1 MKEEQTMTKQSYKV
15 EGMHCASCAKSVE
28 TMLTSQEGVEQA
40 KVNFADESVLVEY
53 DDAVIQAGKMK
64 EAVRQIGYDL
74 VIGGKT
80 DLEEEQAREQRKL
93 RQARNNAL
101 LAIAFSLP
109 VFVISMFLNN
119 IPRANWIMLALTA
132 PVIGWFGREFFQ
144 IAWKQ
149 ARHFSANMDTL
160 VALGTGAAFVF
171 SLFNTLFPEYLQSRG
186 ITPHVYYEAASVI
199 ISLIL
204 LGRYF
209 EARAKSRT
217 SDSIKRLMGLQVK
230 TARVERQGEEIE
242 VPVDQ
247 VQVDD
252 VVLIR
257 PGEKIPVDGV
267 ILRGYSSVD
276 ESMIT
281 GESLPLDKRQGDR
294 VIGAT
299 LNKTG
304 SFRIRAE
311 KVGSDTVLSQII
323 QMVREAQ
330 GSKAP
335 VQRLADRIAAVFVP
349 VVISIALVSAAIWYL
364 VGPEPPLTYAFVTLV
379 TVLIIACPCALG
391 LATPTALMV
400 GIGKGAENGILI
412 RDASVLEQVNRVDA
426 LVVDKTGTITTGQP
440 VVRDMQ
446 FINNRED
453 QQLLNLVYS
462 VEAQSDHP
470 LAEAVTRYLSGYAQ
484 NGIEP
489 REFDYMTGQGIRAK
503 YQHDELLIGNQA
515 LMEQYEVQ
523 MSDDS
528 PGLQQAHP
536 NLASRVYVAKN
547 RRLELLF
554 TIEDRIKATS
564 VQAIADLKASGI
576 EVHMM
581 TGDRQQVARQIAAE
595 TRIDH
600 YQAEVMPEDKLNYV
614 KKLQQQGYHVAM
626 VGDGINDSPALAQA
640 DIGIAMGKGTD
651 VAIESAQITLVKGD
665 LEKIR
670 DAISLSRATLKT
682 IRQNLFWAFFYNVI
696 AIPIAAGVLYPI
708 NGFMLNPMIAGGAMS
723 FSSVS
728 VVFNSLRL
736 KRRKLAEN

>member
-1 MKEEQTMTKQSYKV
+1 MIKRSYKV
-15 EGMHCASCAKSVE
+15 EGMHCASCASSVE
-28 TMLTSQEGVEQA
+28 SMLGAMEGVEQA
-40 KVNFADESVLVEY
+40 QVNFADESVLVQY
-53 DDAVIQAGKMK
+53 DEGAVSPNQLKISVQ
-64 EAVRQIGYDL
+64 QIGYDL
-74 VIGGKT
+74 VIEDKT
-80 DLEEEQAREQRKL
+80 DLDEEQAKEKRKL
-93 RQARNNAL
+93 KRARNNAL

-109 VFVISMFLNN
+109 VFVFSMIITG
-119 IPRANWIMLALTA
+119 IPYANWIMMGLTL

-160 VALGTGAAFVF
+160 VALGTGAAFLF
-171 SLFNTLFPEYLQSRG
+171 SVFNTIFPEYLQSRG
-186 ITPHVYYEAASVI
+186 ITPHVYYEAAAVI
-199 ISLIL
+199 VSLIL

-217 SDSIKRLMGLQVK
+217 SESIKKLMGLQVK
-230 TARVERQGEEIE
+230 TARVEREGEEME
-242 VPVDQ
+242 LPVDQ

-257 PGEKIPVDGV
+257 HGEKIPVEGV
-267 ILRGYSSVD
+267 ITQGYSAVD

-281 GESLPLDKRQGDR
+281 GEPLPVEKNEGDR

-323 QMVREAQ
+323 QMVKEAQ

-335 VQRLADRIAAVFVP
+335 VQKLADRIAAIFVP
-349 VVISIALVSAAIWYL
+349 AVITIAIVSALIWYL
-364 VGPEPPLTYAFVTLV
+364 VGPSPQLTYAFVTLV

-412 RDASVLEQVNRVDA
+412 KDASVLEQVNKIDTI
-426 LVVDKTGTITTGQP
+426 VVDKTGTITTGEP
-440 VVRDMQ
+440 VVNDMKKTDEK
-446 FINNRED
+446 ID
-453 QQLLNLVYS
+453 QELLNLVYS
-462 VEAQSDHP
+462 IESQSEHP
-470 LAEAVTRYLSGYAQ
+470 LAGAINRYLSQYAHNGYDLT
-484 NGIEP
+484 
-489 REFDYMTGQGIRAK
+489 EFDYVSGQGIRATH
-503 YQHDELLIGNQA
+503 QDDEFLIGNQA
-515 LMEQYEVQ
+515 LMEKHQVKIPDELMQ
-523 MSDDS
+523 KEQNAR
-528 PGLQQAHP
+528 GEHAT
-536 NLASRVYVAKN
+536 RVYVARNGQAK
-547 RRLELLF
+547 LLF
-554 TIEDRIKATS
+554 HVQDSIKPTS
-564 VQAIADLKASGI
+564 VKAISDLRNSGI

-581 TGDRQQVARQIAAE
+581 TGDNEQVAAEIARQ
-595 TRIDH
+595 TGIDH
-600 YQAEVMPEDKLNYV
+600 YQAGVMPEDKLAYV
-614 KKLQQQGYHVAM
+614 KKLQSQGHQVAM

-670 DAISLSRATLKT
+670 SAIDLSRATLKT
-682 IRQNLFWAFFYNVI
+682 IKQNLFWAFFYNVI
-696 AIPIAAGVLYPI
+696 AIPIAAGVLYPV
-708 NGFMLNPMIAGGAMS
+708 NGFLLNPMIAGAAMS

-728 VVFNSLRL
+728 VVMNSLRL
-736 KRRKLAEN
+736 KRRALD

>member
-1 MKEEQTMTKQSYKV
+1 MIKRSYKV
-15 EGMHCASCAKSVE
+15 EGMHCASCASSVE
-28 TMLTSQEGVEQA
+28 SMLGAMEGVEQA
-40 KVNFADESVLVEY
+40 QVNFADESVLVQY
-53 DDAVIQAGKMK
+53 DEGSVSPDQLKNSVQ
-64 EAVRQIGYDL
+64 QIGYDL
-74 VIGGKT
+74 VIEDKT
-80 DLEEEQAREQRKL
+80 DLDEEQAKEKRKL
-93 RQARNNAL
+93 KRARNNAL

-109 VFVISMFLNN
+109 VFVFSMILTN
-119 IPRANWIMLALTA
+119 IPYANWIMLGLTL

-160 VALGTGAAFVF
+160 VALGTGAAFLF
-171 SLFNTLFPEYLQSRG
+171 SVFNTVFPEYLQSRG
-186 ITPHVYYEAASVI
+186 ITPHVYYEAAAVI
-199 ISLIL
+199 VSLIL

-217 SDSIKRLMGLQVK
+217 SDSIKKLMGLQVK
-230 TARVERQGEEIE
+230 TARIERDGEELE

-252 VVLIR
+252 VVLIH

-267 ILRGYSSVD
+267 ITQGYSAVD

-281 GESLPLDKRQGDR
+281 GEPLPVEKNEGDR

-335 VQRLADRIAAVFVP
+335 VQKLADRIAAIFVP
-349 VVISIALVSAAIWYL
+349 AVITIAIVSALIWYL
-364 VGPEPPLTYAFVTLV
+364 VGPSPQLTYAFVTLV

-412 RDASVLEQVNRVDA
+412 KDASVLEQVNKIDTI
-426 LVVDKTGTITTGQP
+426 VVDKTGTITTGEP
-440 VVRDMQ
+440 VVNEMRKTD
-446 FINNRED
+446 EKTD
-453 QQLLNLVYS
+453 QELLNLVYS
-462 VEAQSDHP
+462 IESQSEHP
-470 LAEAVTRYLSGYAQ
+470 LAGAINRYLGQYAQ
-484 NGIEP
+484 NGYDLT
-489 REFDYMTGQGIRAK
+489 EFDYVSGQGIRAI
-503 YQHDELLIGNQA
+503 HHDDELLIGNQA
-515 LMEQYEVQ
+515 LMEKHQVKIPDELMQ
-523 MSDDS
+523 GD
-528 PGLQQAHP
+528 QNAQTEHATQ
-536 NLASRVYVAKN
+536 VYVARNGQAK
-547 RRLELLF
+547 LLF
-554 TIEDRIKATS
+554 NVQDSIKPTS
-564 VQAIADLKASGI
+564 VKAISDLRASGI

-581 TGDRQQVARQIAAE
+581 TGDNEQVAAEIARQ
-595 TRIDH
+595 TGIDH
-600 YQAEVMPEDKLNYV
+600 YQAGVMPEDKLSYV
-614 KKLQQQGYHVAM
+614 KKLQAQGHQVAM

-670 DAISLSRATLKT
+670 SAIDLSRSTLKT
-682 IRQNLFWAFFYNVI
+682 IKQNLFWAFFYNVI

-708 NGFMLNPMIAGGAMS
+708 NGFLLNPMIAGGAMS

-728 VVFNSLRL
+728 VVMNSLRL
-736 KRRKLAEN
+736 KRRRLE

>member
-1 MKEEQTMTKQSYKV
+1 MIKRSYKV
-15 EGMHCASCAKSVE
+15 EGMHCASCASSVE
-28 TMLTSQEGVEQA
+28 SMLGSLEGVGNAQ
-40 KVNFADESVLVEY
+40 VNFADESVLVEY
-53 DDAVIQAGKMK
+53 DDQAVSAGQLKD
-64 EAVRQIGYDL
+64 AVRQIGYDL
-74 VIGGKT
+74 VTEGKT
-80 DLEEEQAREQRKL
+80 DLDEEQAKERKKL
-93 RQARNNAL
+93 KVARNNAL

-109 VFVISMFLNN
+109 VFVIAMFFPN
-119 IPRANWIMLALTA
+119 IPYANWLMLVLTL

-160 VALGTGAAFVF
+160 VALGTGAAFLF
-171 SLFNTLFPEYLQSRG
+171 SLFNTIFPEYLLSRG
-186 ITPHVYYEAASVI
+186 LTPHVYYEAAAVI

-209 EARAKSRT
+209 ETRAKSRT
-217 SDSIKRLMGLQVK
+217 SDSIKKLMGLQVK
-230 TARVERQGEEIE
+230 TARVERDAEEME

-247 VQVDD
+247 LQVDD

-267 ILRGYSSVD
+267 IIRGYSAVD

-281 GESLPLDKRQGDR
+281 GEPLPVDKQEGDR

-335 VQRLADRIAAVFVP
+335 VQKLADRIAAIFVP
-349 VVISIALVSAAIWYL
+349 VVISIAIVSALIWYL
-364 VGPEPPLTYAFVTLV
+364 AGPSPQLTYAFVTLV

-412 RDASVLEQVNRVDA
+412 RDASVLERVNKVDSI
-426 LVVDKTGTITTGQP
+426 VVDKTGTITTGEP
-440 VVRDMQ
+440 AVREMRSVSGQDDP
-446 FINNRED
+446 E
-453 QQLLNLVYS
+453 LLKLVKS
-462 VEAQSDHP
+462 VESQSEHP
-470 LAEAVTRYLSGYAQ
+470 LAEAISRYLSDHLKD
-484 NGIEP
+484 GIELQ
-489 REFDYMTGQGIRAK
+489 EFDYITGQGIRAAHK
-503 YQHDELLIGNQA
+503 QHELLIGNEA
-515 LMEQYEVQ
+515 LMQENDVQ
-523 MSDDS
+523 I
-528 PGLQQAHP
+528 PNGLLSSARE
-536 NLASRVYVAKN
+536 NAAAATRVYVARN
-547 RRLELLF
+547 GILELQF
-554 TIEDRIKATS
+554 QVEDAIKPTS
-564 VQAIADLKASGI
+564 LKAIRALRDSGI

-581 TGDRQQVARQIAAE
+581 TGDNEQVAGEIARK
-595 TRIDH
+595 TGIDN
-600 YQAEVMPEDKLNYV
+600 YRAGVMPEDKLQYV
-614 KKLQQQGYHVAM
+614 KELQQQGHRVAM

-670 DAISLSRATLKT
+670 SAIALSRSTLQT
-682 IRQNLFWAFFYNVI
+682 IKQNLFWAFFYNVI
-696 AIPIAAGVLYPI
+696 AIPIAAGVLYPV
-708 NGFMLNPMIAGGAMS
+708 NGFLLNPMIAGAAMS

-728 VVFNSLRL
+728 VVMNSLRL
-736 KRRKLAEN
+736 KRRKLDHG